1 MAYRINLLSLVIICL
16 LCSGCYESKYP
27 LASSDA
33 SRIDARLLKT
43 WIEEP
48 QSPGDKPYKV
58 AIFKFSEKE
67 YFAAFCNDNDN
78 GTATIT
84 RAFTTMIDSVAVLN
98 MQGIASEKPSD
109 RTFIFFKYAF
119 SPDGSLQTWLI
130 NRESPLLENTQFS
143 SQAAF
148 AAYIKKH
155 IHDGRLF
162 SELRRF
168 KSANNASL
176 KILP

>member
-1 MAYRINLLSLVIICL
+1 MAYRINLLSMAIICL
-16 LCSGCYESKYP
+16 LFSGCYESKYP
-27 LASSDA
+27 LSTSSIA
-33 SRIDARLLKT
+33 LIDTRLLKT
-43 WIEEP
+43 WIEENP
-48 QSPGDKPYKV
+48 PAGDKPHR
-58 AIFKFSEKE
+58 AALFKFNKTD
-67 YFAAFCNDNDN
+67 YTVVFGNDND
-78 GTATIT
+78 TATIA
-84 RAFTTMIDSVAVLN
+84 RAYTTMIDSVPVLN
-98 MQGIASEKPSD
+98 MQGIESEKPSD
-109 RTFIFFKYAF
+109 RTFVFFKYAF
-119 SPDGSLQTWLI
+119 SPDGSLQTWMI

>member
-1 MAYRINLLSLVIICL
+1 MALGRNFVGLFIICL
-16 LCSGCYESKYP
+16 LYTGCYESKYP
-27 LASSDA
+27 LSSSGA
-33 SRIDARLLKT
+33 ARIDERLLKT

-67 YFAAFCNDNDN
+67 YFVAFCDDN
-78 GTATIT
+78 GTATIA
-84 RAFTTMIDSVAVLN
+84 RAFTTMIGTVPVMN
-98 MQGIASEKPSD
+98 MHGIASEKPSD
-109 RTFIFFKYAF
+109 RTFVFFKYAF
-119 SPDGSLQTWLI
+119 SPDGSLQSWMI
-130 NRESPLLENTQFS
+130 SSESPLLENTKFS

-162 SELRRF
+162 SQMRRF
-168 KSANNASL
+168 KPDKDASL
-176 KILP
+176 KIYP

>member
-1 MAYRINLLSLVIICL
+1 M
-16 LCSGCYESKYP
+16 
-27 LASSDA
+27 
-33 SRIDARLLKT
+33 
-43 WIEEP
+43 
-48 QSPGDKPYKV
+48 
-58 AIFKFSEKE
+58 
-67 YFAAFCNDNDN
+67 AFCDDND
-78 GTATIT
+78 TATIT
-84 RAFTTMIDSVAVLN
+84 RAYTTMIDSVPVLN
-98 MQGIASEKPSD
+98 MQGIESEKPSD
-109 RTFIFFKYAF
+109 RTFVFFKYAF
-119 SPDGSLQTWLI
+119 SPDGSLQTWMI